1 MQWYTFA
8 IYINDK
14 ITIDQSFE
22 ECLLTVVET
31 MYLLQKLGFLIH
43 PDKSKF
49 IPATIAEYLGF
60 MLDSEKMV
68 TYLSGQKRTKIHEKC
83 CIIPKKKKLTVTIF
97 ASLTGT
103 LTSTFPGN
111 LCGTLYYRAMSK
123 SQKYNKGNFNVI
135 IKLSED
141 ILHVI
146 PQPVITYL
154 KLTIGTL
161 EQGEKY
167 VQS

>member
-1 MQWYTFA
+1 
-8 IYINDK
+8 
-14 ITIDQSFE
+14 
-22 ECLLTVVET
+22 

-60 MLDSEKMV
+60 MIDSEKMV

-97 ASLTGT
+97 ASLIGT

-111 LCGTLYYRAMSK
+111 LRGTLYYRAMSK
-123 SQKYNKGNFNVI
+123 SLKYNNGNFNVI

-141 ILHVI
+141 ILHEI

-154 KLTIGTL
+154 KLTIETL